1 MNAPVRSKKLA
12 PAVRPDVD
20 VAILGS
26 GFSGLG
32 MGVAMLKEG
41 RTDFVIL
48 EKADSVGGTWR
59 DNTYPGCACDVSSH
73 LYSFSFEPNPNW
85 SRMFAPQAEIRAYL
99 DQVADKYGLRP
110 HLRFNK
116 KVTEM
121 RYDDAAGFWRIHTA
135 DGATMTARVV
145 ASGMGG
151 LSRPVYPNIEGA
163 KDFKG
168 AAFHSAEWDHS
179 YDFRGKTVAV
189 IGTGASAIQ
198 FVPQIQ
204 PLVSKLHLF
213 QRTPPWIMPKAD
225 RPMRGW
231 EKALFARFP
240 FFQKLLRGSIYCENE
255 VRALGFNVSPKIMA
269 IAQSVAENHL
279 KKQVADPVL
288 RKRLTPDYTMGCKR
302 VLISNDYFPAVAQ
315 ANVELVTDG
324 IDRITPNGV
333 MTKDGVERPVDAIIY
348 GTGFAA
354 TDALNPVQV
363 YGPGGR
369 HLNEE
374 WDPAAEAYLGI
385 SVSGYPN
392 LFFLMG
398 PNTGLGH
405 NSMIYMIE
413 SQIGYVMETIHL
425 MEARGAVAIAP
436 RKDVQDAYNARVQ
449 AKVNKTVQQQ
459 GGCVSWYQTA
469 DGRNTTI
476 WPDFT
481 FTYRKKTKAVDPE
494 AYEYV
499 KAPVTA

>member
-1 MNAPVRSKKLA
+1 MNAPVRSKKTA
-12 PAVRPDVD
+12 PAARPDVD
-20 VAILGS
+20 VCILGT

-32 MGVAMLKEG
+32 MGVSMLKEG

-73 LYSFSFEPNPNW
+73 LYSFSFEPNPGW
-85 SRMFAPQAEIRAYL
+85 SRMFPTQPEIRAYL
-99 DQVADKYGLRP
+99 NGVADKYGLRS
-110 HLRFNK
+110 HLRFGK

-121 RYDDAAGFWRIHTA
+121 HYDEAGQFWRVHTD
-135 DGATMTARVV
+135 DGAVLTARTVV
-145 ASGMGG
+145 SGMGG

-163 KDFKG
+163 GTFKG
-168 AAFHSAEWDHS
+168 AAFHSAEWNHS
-179 YDFRGKTVAV
+179 YDFKGKTVAV

-204 PLVSKLHLF
+204 PLAAKVHLF
-213 QRTPPWIMPKAD
+213 QRTPPWIMPKGD

-240 FFQKLLRGSIYCENE
+240 FFQKLLRGQIYCENE
-255 VRALGFNVSPKIMA
+255 VRAVGFNVSPKMMTV
-269 IAQSVAENHL
+269 AQRVAEKHL
-279 KKQVADPVL
+279 EKQVPDPVL

-315 ANVELVTDG
+315 PNVELVTDG
-324 IDRITPNGV
+324 IQKITARGV
-333 MTKDGVERPVDAIIY
+333 MTTDGVERPVDAIIY

-363 YGPGGR
+363 FGPDGR
-369 HLNEE
+369 HLNQE

-413 SQIGYVMETIHL
+413 SQIRYVMEAIHV
-425 MEARGAVAIAP
+425 MEAKGAVAMHP
-436 RKDVQDAYNARVQ
+436 RKDVQDAYNAQVQ
-449 AKVNKTVQQQ
+449 TKVGKTVQQQ

-481 FTYRKKTKAVDPE
+481 FTYRKKTKTVDPS

-499 KAPVTA
+499 RATVDA